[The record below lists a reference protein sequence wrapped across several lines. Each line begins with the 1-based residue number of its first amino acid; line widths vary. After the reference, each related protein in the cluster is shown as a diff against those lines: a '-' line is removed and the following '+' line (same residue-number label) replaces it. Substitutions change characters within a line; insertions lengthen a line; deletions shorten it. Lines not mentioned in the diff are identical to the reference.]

1 MSDIIN
7 MINKSQDVIHSL
19 DKLTICELENAIK
32 YCADKYY
39 NKSVSVV
46 EDAVYDMMVD
56 FLQLKAPKSSV
67 LKTVGAKVATGSR
80 KVSLDYWLGSMD
92 KIKPQTN
99 HLNIWMKKYKSP
111 YVLSDK
117 IDGISVLIVYRN
129 NGVINMYTRGTSN
142 EGTDISHLVKYMN
155 LPTFDSVR
163 QYFNSTK
170 NMIAFRGEA
179 VICKSIFDSKWAD
192 EFKNARNMVSGCLL
206 SKKSNPHVASDIEI
220 IIYEVVDPQ
229 FNIMNQL
236 KIIKE
241 LGFNCVYYKIY
252 QNILTFDYL
261 SEYFIKRRNK
271 SKYMIDGII
280 VTNNDDHKR
289 NKTGNPEYAFAYK
302 DVLEEQKTI
311 TQIQGID
318 WNISK
323 DGYIIPTLLLE
334 PCHVAGIEIKRVTG
348 NNARNV
354 VNNNLGEGAIVE
366 IIRSGDVIPKIVRV
380 IKPGKVVLP
389 KGKWSWSSTDVDI
402 IVDDTN
408 DVNILKK
415 NIYFFFST
423 LKTKGLGEKV
433 IEKLYNAGY
442 DSVIKIL
449 SMTKTEL
456 MKNTI
461 DGFKEKTIDNILK
474 SIKQSTQNITL
485 AQLMTASNKL
495 GHGLGLERMKTIT
508 NNIPKILDYY
518 KVWTHKEFINKIME
532 LDGFD
537 TKTATLFVDNFK
549 DFIIFFN
556 QIKKYIKITELTI
569 NIGKMSN
576 ITIVFSGFR
585 DKELQN
591 EIELQGGKVGSTI
604 TGNTDYLVVKNNTMT
619 TKLQKAK
626 DNGIKII
633 TRTELELML
642 A

>member
-1 MSDIIN
+1 MSDIIT
-7 MINKSQDVIHSL
+7 MINKSQDVIYYL
-19 DKLTICELENAIK
+19 DNLNIKELETAIK

-39 NKSVSVV
+39 NKSVSAV
-46 EDAVYDMMVD
+46 EDAVYDMMID

-67 LKTVGAKVATGSR
+67 LKTVGAKVTANS

-92 KIKPQTN
+92 KIKPPSN
-99 HLNIWMKKYKSP
+99 HLETWMNKYKPP
-111 YVLSDK
+111 YILSDK
-117 IDGISVLIVYRN
+117 IDGISVLIIYRN
-129 NGVINMYTRGTSN
+129 NGTINMYTRGTSSK
-142 EGTDISHLVKYMN
+142 GTDISHLVKYMN
-155 LPTFDSVR
+155 LPNVDSVR
-163 QYFNSTK
+163 EYFHPTK
-170 NMIAFRGEA
+170 NIAFRGEA
-179 VICKSIFDSKWAD
+179 VISKDLFDSKWAD

-206 SKKSNPHVASDIEI
+206 SKKINPQIASDIEI
-220 IIYEVVDPQ
+220 IVYEIVDPQ
-229 FNIMNQL
+229 FDIVKQF

-241 LGFNCVYYKIY
+241 LEFNCVHYKV
-252 QNILTFDYL
+252 NNTLLTFDYL

-280 VTNNDDHKR
+280 VTNNDEHKR

-302 DVLEEQKTI
+302 DVLEEQKAI
-311 TQIQGID
+311 TKIQGID

-354 VNNNLGEGAIVE
+354 VDNNLGEGAIVE
-366 IIRSGDVIPKIVRV
+366 IIRSGDVIPKIIRV

-402 IVDDTN
+402 IVDDA
-408 DVNILKK
+408 DDINILKK

-423 LKTKGLGEKV
+423 LKAKGLGEKIV
-433 IEKLYNAGY
+433 DKLYNAGY
-442 DSVIKIL
+442 DSVIKLL

-456 MKNTI
+456 MNNNM
-461 DGFKEKTIDNILK
+461 DGFKEKTIDNILN
-474 SIKQSTQNITL
+474 SIKTSTINITL

-508 NNIPKILDYY
+508 NNIPNLLDNY
-518 KVWTHKEFINKIME
+518 KVWTHKDFINKITE

-537 TKTATLFVDNFK
+537 TKTASLFVDNFK
-549 DFIIFFN
+549 DFINFFN
-556 QIKKYIKITELTI
+556 QIKKYIKIKELTI

-576 ITIVFSGFR
+576 IIIVFSGFR

-604 TGNTDYLVVKNNTMT
+604 TGNTNYLVVKNNTMT

-633 TRTELELML
+633 TRNELELML
-642 A
+642 S